1 MPARELTVGQLSAR
15 SGLPVSTLH
24 YYEAEG
30 LIRAERTAA
39 NHRRYPRAMLRRI
52 AVIKAAQRLGLPLAV
67 IRDAMAALPPERA
80 PTPAEWEAM
89 SERWRAELDARI
101 ARMQTLRDHL
111 TACIGCGCLSM
122 ENCPLY
128 NDADR
133 LAEEGPGPR
142 RLDPL

>member
-1 MPARELTVGQLSAR
+1 MPVRELSVGQLSTR

-67 IRDAMAALPPERA
+67 IRDAMAALPPDRA

-89 SERWRAELDARI
+89 SERWQAELDERI

-111 TACIGCGCLSM
+111 SACIGCGCLSM

-128 NDADR
+128 NDDDH
-133 LAEEGPGPR
+133 LSEEGPGPR